1 MITVSQPPRLTPLDE
16 QTFNNLSQMIKAALP
31 YMQPEAAR
39 PMALAARFIELQN
52 TIQQLKPAK
61 LKACGITSRRPSPEE
76 MLTDLR
82 KYCDGNE
89 GAMIDRLLNILKL
102 GHFYEKF
109 RDMENNP
116 ALKHLLDAMKPD
128 GSHDSSHDPN
138 GGDPMQPSQQL
149 DQILKHIPPDVQ
161 KTLNPEMLKSFDI
174 NKFNQLMQ
182 AWNSQSSQ
190 TSGSPRSASPPPQE
204 HISGAQTAHS
214 SEEQLKSLLTP
225 EQLALFE
232 SLRSTLKK

>member
-1 MITVSQPPRLTPLDE
+1 
-16 QTFNNLSQMIKAALP
+16 
-31 YMQPEAAR
+31 
-39 PMALAARFIELQN
+39 
-52 TIQQLKPAK
+52 
-61 LKACGITSRRPSPEE
+61 

-149 DQILKHIPPDVQ
+149 DQILKLYSSGCS

-190 TSGSPRSASPPPQE
+190 TSAAPAALPRRRRAHKRRPDSPQQR
-204 HISGAQTAHS
+204 GAAQKPAH
-214 SEEQLKSLLTP
+214 
-225 EQLALFE
+225 AGAAGAF
-232 SLRSTLKK
+232 